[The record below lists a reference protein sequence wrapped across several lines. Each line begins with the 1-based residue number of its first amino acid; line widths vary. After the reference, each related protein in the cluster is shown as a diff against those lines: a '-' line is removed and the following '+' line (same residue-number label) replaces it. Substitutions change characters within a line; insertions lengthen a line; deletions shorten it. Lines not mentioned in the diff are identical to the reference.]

1 LLPYEVPFP
10 AETLY
15 SFDVDVKN
23 KGRKEESKERKKE
36 KKRKEARK
44 ERRKRKE

>member
-1 LLPYEVPFP
+1 MIFKSTLFFLPYEAPFP

-23 KGRKEESKERKKE
+23 KGRKE
-36 KKRKEARK
+36 
-44 ERRKRKE
+44 